1 MYRLIEQRM
10 NKIQKET
17 KKSHILD
24 KSDVFVIAEIGKNF
38 LQTAEDRPN
47 SEYLENALKLIDEAS
62 KAGVDAVKLQ
72 THILEDEHVNIDV
85 TSPHFKGKDR
95 VSWITRNMNA
105 TPVSFWK
112 KVKAHAK
119 KCGVIFFSTPMSRLA
134 AKKLHAIGV
143 DLWKVGSGD
152 VLDYAMLD
160 FLISTKKPII
170 FSTGM
175 VSLSE
180 LDEIV
185 VYMRTRHA
193 DFSILYCVSQY
204 PAPKE
209 SFNLGTIELFKEKYP
224 DIKIGFS
231 DHSVGNHELTL
242 SAVKMGA
249 KIIEK
254 HFSLSRD
261 LWGSDHKVSMTPSE
275 MKELVTLIRKGAYKK
290 VDHKAYYGK
299 KDRELEGAK
308 NQFRPYFNK
317 ALVAGKNLK
326 AGSVIKKA
334 DIYAMRPISFIKGLP
349 ANKFH
354 EVVGKRIKRNLR
366 KYDPI
371 TTDIL
376 S

>member
-1 MYRLIEQRM
+1 MKI
-10 NKIQKET
+10 NKTLKN
-17 KKSHILD
+17 KHILD
-24 KSDVFVIAEIGKNF
+24 RNDVFVIAEIGKNF

-47 SEYLENALKLIDEAS
+47 AEYLENALKLIDEAS

-72 THILEDEHVNIDV
+72 THILEDEHLNIDI
-85 TSPHFKGKDR
+85 TAPHFKGKDR

-112 KVKAHAK
+112 KVKSYAK
-119 KCGVIFFSTPMSRLA
+119 KKGVIFFSTPMSRLA
-134 AKKLHAIGV
+134 AQKLHAIGV

-152 VLDYAMLD
+152 VQDFAMLD

-175 VSLSE
+175 VSLAE

-185 VYMRTRHA
+185 LYMKSRNA

-224 DIKIGFS
+224 DVRIGFS

-254 HFSLSRD
+254 HFSLSRE
-261 LWGSDHKVSMTPSE
+261 LWGSDHKVSMTPNE
-275 MKELVTLIRKGAYKK
+275 MKELVSLIRNGEFKN
-290 VDHKAYYGK
+290 VDHKPYYGK
-299 KDRELEGAK
+299 KNRELEGAK

-326 AGSVIKKA
+326 AGTVIKKG
-334 DIYAMRPISFIKGLP
+334 DVYAMRPISFVKGLP
-349 ANKFH
+349 ADRFH
-354 EVVGKRIKRNLR
+354 EVVGKKTKRAIK
-366 KYDPI
+366 KYEPI
-371 TTDIL
+371 TEDVIK
-376 S
+376 